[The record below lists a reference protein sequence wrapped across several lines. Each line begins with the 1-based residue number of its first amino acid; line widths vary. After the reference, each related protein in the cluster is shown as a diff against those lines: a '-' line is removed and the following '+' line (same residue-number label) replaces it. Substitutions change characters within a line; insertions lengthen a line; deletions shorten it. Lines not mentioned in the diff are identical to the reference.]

1 LIIQRVFCFGPSRTA
16 HSRIPTGEHEGGP
29 PSPLLANVPLDE
41 VGGNLKR
48 RGHSFVRHDTRKVD
62 LRNRPGRAGAGEEKE
77 SSRFDVPA
85 LLQR

>member
-1 LIIQRVFCFGPSRTA
+1 
-16 HSRIPTGEHEGGP
+16 
-29 PSPLLANVPLDE
+29 VPLDE

-48 RGHSFVRHDTRKVD
+48 RGHSFVRYDVRKVD